1 MPKQVNGGSK
11 VVNNVSYNFYA
22 KAMEA
27 KGATTVDWINN
38 YIKRGPA
45 SRSGKHRYIVQETVQ
60 GNTGGQYPDGSVYA
74 SGNVAIP
81 DFPVPQGDGWELVY
95 DTADKEPLARE
106 PFRRATPLPEARYR
120 IEVEPAEAA
129 FASVLEDVG
138 ASATLSCEGELRP
151 NSDSLDQRVIADASN
166 GTGPDHLYPDAAS
179 IGGYPQIDRGTPCD
193 DADFDGM
200 PDAYERRHGLD
211 PEYGGDANLDADSD
225 GYTNLEEYL
234 NGMGPA

>member
-38 YIKRGPA
+38 YIKKGPA
-45 SRSGKHRYIVQETVQ
+45 SRGGVWRYIVQETVQ
-60 GNTGGQYPDGSVYA
+60 GNTGLPYPDGSVYA

-81 DFPVPQGDGWELVY
+81 DVPVPQGDGWDLVY
-95 DTADKEPLARE
+95 NTADKKPLLRD
-106 PFRRATPLPEARYR
+106 PFRRSDPLPEARYP
-120 IEVEPAEAA
+120 IELQTAEAA
-129 FASVLEDVG
+129 YQSVLQNVG
-138 ASATLSCEGELRP
+138 ANATLTCDGAIRP
-151 NSDSLDQRVIADASN
+151 NLDSLDRRVIDDARN
-166 GTGPDHLYPDAAS
+166 GTGPDGKYPDVAS

-193 DADFDGM
+193 DADSDGM

-211 PEYGGDANLDADSD
+211 PENGGDAALDADAD